1 MKSRCLIILVLVV
14 LLTLAGCDTP
24 ADENVISTSV
34 AATLGSMDVIET
46 DEPVEPIPPTGTL
59 PVVEDPTLPPPTE
72 TPTPGP
78 VTDEEAIM
86 AALAAYHE
94 VAVEDLSATISEIS
108 GDLAR
113 GGLQGAYFIAAK
125 DGGVWIIVYAGQ
137 ATPYCHLV
145 NPYGFSTEWVPECL
159 GEDDSLVLRTEED
172 ADADITSLGSPTWT
186 DSMDTASRW
195 YLLSTSNVTFTM
207 EDGSLVMEVH
217 EGGGYDEWG
226 VAAGADITDF
236 YLEITAR
243 MGDECSGIDR
253 YGLIFRAPDPSQ
265 GYIFEFSCDGR
276 FRLYKWD
283 GEEYTGIQNWKS
295 SSLILSGTNKENRL
309 GVMTD
314 GSDVRLYANGKLL
327 GEYAIGDYSQGRFG
341 LVVGSTNTD
350 NFKVMVGSASFW
362 DL

>member
-1 MKSRCLIILVLVV
+1 MKTRWMMILLLVL

-24 ADENVISTSV
+24 ADEDAISTSV
-34 AATLGSMDVIET
+34 AATLGSMDTIDT
-46 DEPVEPIPPTGTL
+46 DEPVEPIPPTATL
-59 PVVEDPTLPPPTE
+59 AVVEDPTLPTPTE

-78 VTDEEAIM
+78 VTDEEAIKDAM
-86 AALAAYHE
+86 NEYLDSPVDE
-94 VAVEDLSATISEIS
+94 SSITVSEIM

-145 NPYGFSTEWVPECL
+145 NPYGFPTEWVPECL
-159 GEDDSLVLRTEED
+159 DEDDSLVQRTEED

-207 EDGSLVMEVH
+207 EGGSLVMEVH

-226 VAAGADITDF
+226 IAAGADITDF

-243 MGDECSGIDR
+243 MGNECSGIDR
-253 YGLIFRAPDPSQ
+253 YGLIFRAPDPSK

-283 GEEYTGIQNWKS
+283 GEEYTGIQGWKS
-295 SSLILSGTNKENRL
+295 SSLILSGPNKENRL

-327 GEYAIGDYSQGRFG
+327 GEYAIDDYPQGRFG

-350 NFKVMVGSASFW
+350 NFKVMVDTASFW

>member
-1 MKSRCLIILVLVV
+1 MKIRWMMILLLVL

-24 ADENVISTSV
+24 ADENAISTSV
-34 AATLGSMDVIET
+34 AATLVSMDET
-46 DEPVEPIPPTGTL
+46 ETEEPVVLIPPTIT
-59 PVVEDPTLPPPTE
+59 PEVVEDPTSPPPTA

-78 VTDEEAIM
+78 VTDEEAIK
-86 AALAAYHE
+86 AAMNEYLDSPVDE
-94 VAVEDLSATISEIS
+94 STITVSEIT

-137 ATPYCHLV
+137 ATPYCHII
-145 NPYGFSTEWVPECL
+145 NPYGFPIAWVPECL
-159 GEDDSLVLRTEED
+159 AEDDSLVQRSEPDVD
-172 ADADITSLGSPTWT
+172 AEIASLGSPTWT
-186 DSMDTASRW
+186 DSMDSAGRW
-195 YLLSTSNVTFTM
+195 YLLSTSNVTFTLK
-207 EDGSLVMEVH
+207 DGSLVMEVQ

-226 VAAGADITDF
+226 VAAGAVTDF

-243 MGDECSGIDR
+243 MGDQCSGIDR
-253 YGLIFRAPDPSQ
+253 YGLIFRSPDPTQ

-276 FRLYKWD
+276 FQLYKWD
-283 GEEYTGIQNWKS
+283 GEGYTGIQSWKS
-295 SSLILSGTNKENRL
+295 SALILSGPNKENRL

-314 GSDVRLYANGKLL
+314 GSEVKLYANGKLL
-327 GEYAIGDYSQGRFG
+327 GEYTIDSYPEGRFG

-350 NFKVMVGSASFW
+350 NFKVMVDSASFW

>member
-1 MKSRCLIILVLVV
+1 MKTRWMMILLLVL

-24 ADENVISTSV
+24 ADEDAISTSV
-34 AATLGSMDVIET
+34 AATLGSMDTIDT
-46 DEPVEPIPPTGTL
+46 DEPVEPIPPTATL
-59 PVVEDPTLPPPTE
+59 AVVEDPTLPTPTE

-78 VTDEEAIM
+78 VTDEEAIKDAM
-86 AALAAYHE
+86 NEYLDSPVDE
-94 VAVEDLSATISEIS
+94 SSITVSEIM

-145 NPYGFSTEWVPECL
+145 NPYGFPTEWVPECL
-159 GEDDSLVLRTEED
+159 DEDDSLVQRTEED

-207 EDGSLVMEVH
+207 EGGSLVMEVH

-226 VAAGADITDF
+226 IAAGADITDF

-243 MGDECSGIDR
+243 MGNE
-253 YGLIFRAPDPSQ
+253 L
-265 GYIFEFSCDGR
+265 
-276 FRLYKWD
+276 
-283 GEEYTGIQNWKS
+283 
-295 SSLILSGTNKENRL
+295 SLIH
-309 GVMTD
+309 
-314 GSDVRLYANGKLL
+314 
-327 GEYAIGDYSQGRFG
+327 I
-341 LVVGSTNTD
+341 
-350 NFKVMVGSASFW
+350 
-362 DL
+362 